1 MSDEPI
7 VLLDTVANEPLAQM
21 WVDVL
26 SDAGIPAITKAGG
39 PGIGAWG
46 SSAML
51 EHEIY
56 VQQSQLAAARQIVEA
71 YDLKG

>member
-26 SDAGIPAITKAGG
+26 TDAGIQAFTRVGG

-51 EHEIY
+51 EHDVY
-56 VQQSQLAAARQIVEA
+56 VRQSQLAVARQIVEA
-71 YDLKG
+71 FDLTD